1 MDGTSPSRERKRGA
15 MADYQEFLDGL
26 DRAAYHEGE
35 LTWEEDGFTV
45 TRTYQYSP
53 PGCHDSCG
61 VLFYAK
67 DGKLDH
73 VEGDPLSP
81 FTNGK
86 LCMRCLDLPEIVNHP
101 DRVLHPMKRARER
114 PRRRVEVR
122 AHHVGRGVRPHRR
135 KGQGHPRG
143 IRLRVHRVRAWHG
156 PQRQLAGAPVRAR
169 PPCRRRT
176 SPRCSSPGSPATC
189 RASAVPW
196 RPWATSP

>member
-86 LCMRCLDLPEIVNHP
+86 LCMRCLDFIGKIEIAPSLPPDEYQTAEADIVMADGTAYHARCDVPKGDIYQSPMSEEEVLDKFYRNIEFSQTLSREDA
-101 DRVLHPMKRARER
+101 DRVVQAVSRLEELDDVHELTQFMK
-114 PRRRVEVR
+114 
-122 AHHVGRGVRPHRR
+122 
-135 KGQGHPRG
+135 
-143 IRLRVHRVRAWHG
+143 
-156 PQRQLAGAPVRAR
+156 
-169 PPCRRRT
+169 
-176 SPRCSSPGSPATC
+176 
-189 RASAVPW
+189 
-196 RPWATSP
+196 